1 MTINGVGT
9 PMAPPPARL
18 TPIVEAAP
26 ADEVV
31 APPAAPVRRPPT
43 PTEVRADPDEGARDK
58 LLRLIE
64 ELGDD
69 RVEDLLRFGSSLKW
83 QFRSLADGLTRQG
96 FRVAFTEGMSCA
108 PEVAMDGRHLVNFT
122 PYNVLNLQSRPDVM
136 NCFTTA
142 ARRFG
147 LAAGG
152 SRFGTGITRAHT
164 ELENEFCRILGKER
178 AVSYASGAD
187 AAQSFVHAMTTR
199 QSWPS
204 DLTLDHTEVVLVLD
218 RDVHR
223 GWWKAAEALDYGS
236 RLFSFR
242 HNDAEHL
249 ASVLEGLRGKRI
261 VVVLESVYAGDG
273 SVAPMSDLIEVCE
286 RHDALSC
293 VDDSAGF
300 LVYGPKHRPF
310 SAEYAGLPRAS
321 FVLAS
326 LDRTLG
332 LTGCVVAGPGEAITA
347 LEALDPSPMFG
358 GQLSPTTA
366 ATATYSIRL
375 LTSTEPTVVDRY
387 LDRVRGFRSKLT
399 VLGLRINETPSLVT
413 SVDVGRESS
422 AVALRDALFDR
433 GYRAPI
439 DVFPSAAR
447 KHATL
452 RLTMNAAHSDEHLLG
467 MIAVLQELRPKL
479 DF

>member
-1 MTINGVGT
+1 M
-9 PMAPPPARL
+9 
-18 TPIVEAAP
+18 
-26 ADEVV
+26 
-31 APPAAPVRRPPT
+31 
-43 PTEVRADPDEGARDK
+43 
-58 LLRLIE
+58 
-64 ELGDD
+64 
-69 RVEDLLRFGSSLKW
+69 EDLLRFGSSLKW
-83 QFRSLADGLTRQG
+83 QFRTLADGLTRQG
-96 FRVAFTEGMSCA
+96 FRVAFAEGMSCA

-122 PYNVLNLQSRPDVM
+122 PHNVLNLQSRPDVM

-164 ELENEFCRILGKER
+164 DLETEFSRIVGKER

-187 AAQSFVHAMTTR
+187 AAQSFVHAMTIR

-204 DLTLDHTEVVLVLD
+204 DLTLDHTEVVVVLD

-223 GWWKAAEALDYGS
+223 GWWKAAEALDYGK

-242 HNDAEHL
+242 HNDADHL
-249 ASVLEGLRGKRI
+249 DSVLHGLRGKRI
-261 VVVLESVYAGDG
+261 VVVMESVYAGDG
-273 SVAPMSDLIEVCE
+273 SVAPLSDLIGVCE
-286 RHDALSC
+286 RHGALSC

-300 LVYGPKHRPF
+300 LVYGPEHRPF
-310 SAEYAGLPRAS
+310 AAEYAGLPQAS

-358 GQLSPTTA
+358 GQLSPATA
-366 ATATYSIRL
+366 ATATFSMRL
-375 LTSTEPTVVDRY
+375 LTATEPTLVDRY
-387 LDRVRGFRSKLT
+387 LERVTAFRAELT
-399 VLGLRINETPSLVT
+399 GAGLRVNATPSLMT
-413 SVDVGRESS
+413 SVDIGREST
-422 AVALRDALFDR
+422 AAALRDALFDR
-433 GYRAPI
+433 GYRAPV
-439 DVFPSAAR
+439 DVFPNAAR

-452 RLTMNAAHSDEHLLG
+452 RLTMNAAHSDEHLHG
-467 MIAVLQELRPKL
+467 IVAALQELRPKL
-479 DF
+479 GF